1 MTYSIVA
8 RDPDTGELG
17 VGSQSHF
24 FGVGR
29 LVGWTEAG
37 VGAAATQAFVN
48 VDYGPAAI
56 AALRSGQPAGAV
68 VDALTGADPL
78 SRYRQ
83 LGVVDAAGR
92 AASFTGGSC
101 APHAAGLTGDGVAA
115 QGNMLA
121 ADSVVPAMLAAYEGA
136 SGALADRMLAAMRAA
151 EDAGGDVRGSQSA
164 VLTVVSGTRSGAPW
178 RQVLVDLRVDDHP
191 DPVGELERLL
201 PRQRAFDVIG
211 GVIFEEG
218 LMIGP
223 FAGVTPRE
231 LAAKLAGLASAAEAL
246 GPENRE
252 ADFWRAVLLARC
264 GRADEARTLFA
275 DLFAHRPALREFL
288 AGIGP
293 LGFLPLVKEYL

>member
-8 RDPDTGELG
+8 RDPDSGELG
-17 VGSQSHF
+17 VGSQSHV

-29 LVGWTEAG
+29 RVGWAEAG

-48 VDYGPAAI
+48 VDYGPAAV
-56 AALRSGQPAGAV
+56 AAMREGQPPDV
-68 VDALTGADPL
+68 IVDALTGADPL

-83 LGVVDAAGR
+83 LGVVDATGR
-92 AASFTGGSC
+92 AATFTGGSC
-101 APHAAGLTGDGVAA
+101 APHAAGLTGDGVAV

-121 ADSVVPAMLAAYEGA
+121 AASVVPDMLAAYEAAKGP
-136 SGALADRMLAAMRAA
+136 LADRMLAAMRAA

-164 VLTVVSGTRSGAPW
+164 VLTVVSGVRGPTPW
-178 RQVLVDLRVDDHP
+178 QQVRVDLRVDDHP
-191 DPVGELERLL
+191 DPVGELARLL

-223 FAGVTPRE
+223 YAGVTPEE
-231 LAAKLAGLASAAEAL
+231 LAAKLAGLADASELL
-246 GPENRE
+246 GPDNRE
-252 ADFWRAVLLARC
+252 ADFWRAVLLARS
-264 GRADEARTLFA
+264 GSADEARTLFA
-275 DLFAHRPALREFL
+275 DLFAYRPALREFL

-293 LGFLPLVKEYL
+293 LGFLPGTKEYL